1 MNLLITEESYGWAR
15 RKITEAKVALASYL
29 AESGNDGNAILVS
42 SLEDIKQALLYIDC
56 GDSGIGLDAVQE
68 GGSTY
73 YKLIEYIDG
82 AIAATN
88 LLDDRSAFLY
98 NFVFNLVSVTELLL
112 GQVEQIWGFNR

>member
-15 RKITEAKVALASYL
+15 RKVTEAKMALSSYL

-56 GDSGIGLDAVQE
+56 GDSGIGLEAIQ
-68 GGSTY
+68 GRGSAY

-98 NFVFNLVSVTELLL
+98 NFAFNLVTMAEQLL